1 MMYPTQAQQATFVKK
16 PTAMLQGRPFVKR
29 YAWFT
34 LSTSRGDGTGL
45 YNGAGANRVGAA
57 YRAAG

>member
-1 MMYPTQAQQATFVKK
+1 
-16 PTAMLQGRPFVKR
+16 MLQGLSFVER

-45 YNGAGANRVGAA
+45 YNGTTATQVGAA
-57 YRAAG
+57 YRSAG